1 MYLKINLLTLLFTL
15 VGVKALEDGCPKGEI
30 ACLDVMNS
38 SQCIEQLILENSAPV
53 TKEALV
59 KCVVNEGSAS
69 DLPGGTKVSLRWSI
83 PWTLS

>member
-1 MYLKINLLTLLFTL
+1 MYLKINFLSLFVAFL
-15 VGVKALEDGCPKGEI
+15 GVRALEDGCPKGEV

-53 TKEALV
+53 TNDALV

-69 DLPGGTKVSLRWSI
+69 ELPGETKVDFQNRA
-83 PWTLS
+83 

>member
-1 MYLKINLLTLLFTL
+1 MRFRNLMSLFCHL
-15 VGVKALEDGCPKGEI
+15 VPILALSDGCPKNEV

-59 KCVVNEGSAS
+59 NCIVNEGSAS
-69 DLPGGTKVSLRWSI
+69 DLPGETKMEGSS
-83 PWTLS
+83 